1 MKNSKAYIMTFLLTL
16 LTNSVVYGYVNP
28 DSVSL
33 QKVDSVSYVQD
44 SSDSTSIFI
53 SLEDTIFV
61 PKHFVVNE
69 LSPSNRALL
78 ISYYKSLINHDNSGK
93 AYSEAYIPW
102 KEAFNASY
110 QRSIDLYADG
120 VAVIVGTLKNDTAQ
134 HRYDRISFFTEQLM
148 ELYELAVR
156 DVPSLNSMIDISK
169 SKDTVSVA
177 QLRARQIRYY
187 RELWALDSI
196 FNASHHNDY
205 NENNLEYW
213 NDVIFKDSVQI
224 LKMYPWYRD
233 IALSDVGSVD
243 LVHMSHFA
251 KLLYF
256 KIGDDKNV
264 SSEYARTNFFSDKE
278 VVEIKSKA
286 LFDTADPDLIIDAKR
301 KITQDKYYASQLG
314 DIEKTL
320 KMGEGAFI
328 PADDYVRL
336 EKHYRERWEKEGD
349 KVLAEVLTSNL
360 AKSDSSVM
368 YWTALRHK
376 YESEPS
382 YRLALE
388 IAQKSCGKLKKYD
401 DGISYFNKAMEYP
414 EFRNETPYTQA
425 RINYNVYIVYGV
437 RDSDRTR
444 TKKSTV
450 RQRYPYVKAAMLA
463 CPEYPEPYFGLAE
476 IMAEH
481 YSLSKKG
488 IDEVKKR
495 VYYCIAY
502 DQLEIAKSRLKALN
516 ESGSGDV
523 KSNLTMKK
531 ITDRQSDYSKNF
543 PTREDLFMRPDL
555 NEGQEYTLPDFSGV
569 TYTTKVR
576 ASD

>member
-33 QKVDSVSYVQD
+33 QKVDSVSYVPD

-264 SSEYARTNFFSDKE
+264 NTEYAKSNFLSDKQLIE
-278 VVEIKSKA
+278 KKSKEI
-286 LFDTADPDLIIDAKR
+286 FETADPSLIVDAKAGT
-301 KITQDKYYASQLG
+301 TQQEYYAGQLRMIENTLSQ
-314 DIEKTL
+314 
-320 KMGEGAFI
+320 GEGAFI
-328 PADDYVRL
+328 ASNDYERQ
-336 EKHYRERWEKEGD
+336 EKYYNERWHKEGD

-360 AKSDSSVM
+360 AKSDSSVI

-382 YRLALE
+382 YKLALE
-388 IAQKSCGKLKKYD
+388 IARKSCGKLKKYD

-414 EFRNETPYTQA
+414 EFRSETPYTQA
-425 RINYNVYIVYGV
+425 RINMDVYNAYLS
-437 RDSDRTR
+437 R
-444 TKKSTV
+444 KKMVSTTH
-450 RQRYPYVKAAMLA
+450 RYPYVKAAILA
-463 CPEYPEPYFGLAE
+463 CPEYPEPYYILATM
-476 IMAEH
+476 IAEN
-481 YSLSKKG
+481 YNLTPEK
-488 IDEVKKR
+488 DEVKKR
-495 VYYCIAY
+495 LIFCIAY
-502 DQLEIAKSRLKALN
+502 DQLEIAKNKLKALN

-531 ITDRQSDYSKNF
+531 ITDLQSAYSKNF
-543 PTREDLFMRPDL
+543 PTREDLFMRPNL
-555 NEGQEYTLPDFSGV
+555 KEGQEYTMKVSFGV